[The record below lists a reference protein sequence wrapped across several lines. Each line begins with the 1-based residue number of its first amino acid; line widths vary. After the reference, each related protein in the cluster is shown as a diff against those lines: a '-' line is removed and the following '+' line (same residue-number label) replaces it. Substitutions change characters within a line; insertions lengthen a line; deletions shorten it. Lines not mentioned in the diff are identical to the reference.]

1 MQRSNND
8 FTVKLVG
15 SFKVPEIKKLLPN
28 APQAPSVIYSSS
40 IRSADSNE
48 AAKGWESLEEAA
60 KQPFVDTY
68 NKQKALNAQIKDLAK
83 KKFSLLQALKENENE
98 MATLKENYHNLRVV
112 QQKKPRR
119 VSGFKR
125 FSEEWAEKNPQTPE
139 TSAEATQQALK
150 KAWHHLS
157 KEQKSVYFKVTN

>member
-1 MQRSNND
+1 M
-8 FTVKLVG
+8 L
-15 SFKVPEIKKLLPN
+15 E
-28 APQAPSVIYSSS
+28 
-40 IRSADSNE
+40 SADSNE

-112 QQKKPRR
+112 A
-119 VSGFKR
+119 
-125 FSEEWAEKNPQTPE
+125 AEKTE
-139 TSAEATQQALK
+139 ESLWVQAV
-150 KAWHHLS
+150 
-157 KEQKSVYFKVTN
+157 Q